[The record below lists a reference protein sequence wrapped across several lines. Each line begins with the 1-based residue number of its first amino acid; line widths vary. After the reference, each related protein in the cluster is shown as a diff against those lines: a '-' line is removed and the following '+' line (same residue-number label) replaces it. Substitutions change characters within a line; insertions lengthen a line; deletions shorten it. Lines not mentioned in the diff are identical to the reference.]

1 MNVLRPL
8 SVIALSLLELSGGL
22 RGYLWTPR
30 EACETPK
37 WMGYTGMGD
46 LSKRECRPIDLEPG
60 VDFWVFSQVEW
71 RADWNGGAHWIGSDR
86 REICDE

>member
-1 MNVLRPL
+1 
-8 SVIALSLLELSGGL
+8 
-22 RGYLWTPR
+22 
-30 EACETPK
+30 
-37 WMGYTGMGD
+37 MGYTGMGD